1 MKLTAHT
8 EQWRL
13 AGLFTISRGSRT
25 HADVIVANLEADG
38 IIGRGE
44 STPYVRYGE
53 SLEKTLHELKDTA
66 TALQRGQPLSELLTA
81 MPPGATRNA
90 LDAAWWD
97 LRCKQSGQ
105 RITDLLNL
113 PSLQPLTTAYTL
125 SIDTPERMEVMAKA
139 NANRPLLKIKTG
151 ADGVIA
157 CVEAVR
163 RGAPK
168 STLLVDANEA
178 WRPEELSHLLDA
190 MAALGVRYVEQP
202 LPAGEDSLLAKVER
216 PVPVIADESVH
227 VAADIPA
234 LRDRYD
240 GVNLKL
246 DKTGG
251 LTEAL
256 QAKEVARAHGML
268 LMCGC
273 MLGSSLAMA
282 PAMVL
287 AQGADVVDLDA
298 PLLLAED
305 RTEAI
310 IYRDSAMLP
319 YAASLWG

>member
-1 MKLTAHT
+1 MKLTAHS
-8 EQWRL
+8 EQWRID
-13 AGLFTISRGSRT
+13 GIFTISRGSRT
-25 HADVIVANLEADG
+25 HADVIVATLEADG
-38 IIGRGE
+38 VLGRGE
-44 STPYVRYGE
+44 STPYMRYGE
-53 SLEKTLHELKDTA
+53 SLEKTLHELKDA
-66 TALQRGQPLSELLTA
+66 AIALQRGVSIDELLTA
-81 MPPGATRNA
+81 LPPGATRNA

-105 RITDLLNL
+105 RITELLNL
-113 PSLQPLTTAYTL
+113 PSLQSLTTAYTL
-125 SIDTPERMEVMAKA
+125 SLDTPERMEMMAKA
-139 NANRPLLKIKTG
+139 NAYRPLLKIKTG
-151 ADGVIA
+151 GDAVIA

-163 RGAPK
+163 RGAPE

-178 WRPEELSHLLDA
+178 WRPKELTHLLEA

-202 LPAGEDSLLAKVER
+202 LPAGEDSLLGEIPR
-216 PVPVIADESVH
+216 PVPIIADESVH

-256 QAKEVARAHGML
+256 RAAEVARTHGML

-273 MLGSSLAMA
+273 MLGSSLAVA

-305 RTEAI
+305 RAEAI
-310 IYRDSAMLP
+310 VYRDSAMLP
-319 YAASLWG
+319 YQASLWG